1 MLKKV
6 FKWIGILIAGLLI
19 VILAFYTTAYFN
31 TESRM
36 NKTYQVNLQQLT
48 IPTDSA
54 SYALGKHVAEIRGCI
69 GCHLA
74 TLEGHAFADE
84 KSPLGILYSS
94 NLTSGKGGINYTSDQ
109 DWIRVI
115 RHGVNRENKS
125 VWFMPSHE
133 VYHISNQELAAL
145 ICFLKAQPPVDKEH
159 PKHELKPIGRILT
172 FLDEIPMFPAELID
186 HNATYPETV
195 ALTTD
200 ATSGEYLATSCK
212 GCHANDFKGAAA
224 HSPEEPPIPNISSS
238 GNLGKWTEAGFVE
251 LFHTG
256 ITPDGKVLSKYMPVK
271 DFSYSDDE
279 LRAIFS
285 YLHELR

>member
-1 MLKKV
+1 MIKKV

-19 VILAFYTTAYFN
+19 IIIAFYATAYFN
-31 TESRM
+31 TESRV
-36 NKTYQVNLQQLT
+36 NKIYEVTLQQLS

-84 KSPLGILYSS
+84 KSPLGILYTS

-109 DWIRVI
+109 DWIRAI
-115 RHGVNRENKS
+115 RHGLNRENKT

-133 VYHISNQELAAL
+133 VSHISNQELGAL

-159 PKHELKPIGRILT
+159 PKHELKLLGRILT
-172 FLDEIPMFPAELID
+172 FLDELPMFPAERID

-195 ALTTD
+195 ALTSD
-200 ATSGEYLATSCK
+200 AKSGEYLATSCK
-212 GCHANDFKGAAA
+212 GCHANNLQGAPA
-224 HSPEEPPIPNISSS
+224 HSPEEPPIPNITSS

-256 ITPDGKVLSKYMPVK
+256 KTPDGKILSKFMPVK
-271 DFSYSDDE
+271 DFTHTDNE
-279 LRAIFS
+279 LKAIYA
-285 YLHELR
+285 YLHSLP

>member
-6 FKWIGILIAGLLI
+6 FKWIGVLIAGLLI
-19 VILAFYTTAYFN
+19 IIIAFYATAYFN

-36 NKTYQVNLQQLT
+36 NKIYEVSLQELT

-54 SYALGKHVAEIRGCI
+54 SHAMGKHVAEIRGCV

-84 KSPLGILYSS
+84 KSPLGILYTS

-109 DWIRVI
+109 DWIRAI
-115 RHGVNRENKS
+115 RHGLNRENKT

-133 VYHISNQELAAL
+133 VSHISNQELAAL

-159 PKHELKPIGRILT
+159 PKHELKPLGRILT
-172 FLDEIPMFPAELID
+172 FLDELPMFPAEVID
-186 HNATYPETV
+186 HNATYPEAV
-195 ALTTD
+195 ALTSD
-200 ATSGEYLATSCK
+200 AKSGEYLATTCK
-212 GCHANDFKGAAA
+212 GCHANNFQGAPA

-256 ITPDGKVLSKYMPVK
+256 KTPDGKVLSKYMPVK
-271 DFSYSDDE
+271 DFTYTDDE
-279 LRAIFS
+279 LKAIYA
-285 YLHELR
+285 YLHSLP